1 VYIGCAMLVQLDP
14 WPKVYQKLQTS
25 GDPSCRV
32 IYNMDRT
39 GVYEE
44 ERPRELTLLSVVVPC
59 CDEEAVIPETHKR
72 VVNVLSGLENVGF
85 EIIYVDDGS
94 RDGTLRLL
102 RMLHRNDPRVRVVAL
117 SRNFGHQVA
126 VTAGLTYSSGDAVA
140 VIDADLQ
147 DPPEVILEMVQRWR
161 GGVDVAYGAR
171 LEREGESS
179 FKKVTAK
186 VFYRLIN
193 RLSDVAIP
201 LDAGDFRLMDRAV
214 VDALLAMPERDRFVR
229 GMVAWVGYRQEPVYY
244 HRLARF
250 AGETKYPLKKM
261 LRLASDGILSFSS
274 APLRLAVHFGFAS
287 ACVAILGIIY
297 AIGLRLFTDRW
308 VTGWTLLFIA
318 MLFFGGVQM
327 MFLGVMGE
335 YVGRIYSEIK
345 RRPLFLVKER
355 LGFSSEDP
363 EPGKRGADRPD
374 ERAHA

>member
-1 VYIGCAMLVQLDP
+1 
-14 WPKVYQKLQTS
+14 
-25 GDPSCRV
+25 
-32 IYNMDRT
+32 MDRT

-147 DPPEVILEMVQRWR
+147 DPPEVILEMVERWR
-161 GGVDVAYGAR
+161 VGVDVAYGAR
-171 LEREGESS
+171 LDREGESS

-193 RLSDVAIP
+193 SLSDVAIP
-201 LDAGDFRLMDRAV
+201 LDAGDFRLMDREV
-214 VDALLAMPERDRFVR
+214 VDAFLAMPERDRFVR

-244 HRLARF
+244 RRLARF
-250 AGETKYPLKKM
+250 AGETKYPLTKM

-274 APLRLAVHFGFAS
+274 APLRLAVHFGFVS
-287 ACVAILGIIY
+287 ACLAIVGIIY
-297 AIGLRLFTDRW
+297 AIALRLFTDRW

-355 LGFSSEDP
+355 LGFSSGEP
-363 EPGKRGADRPD
+363 ELGERRADRPD
-374 ERAHA
+374 QRAHA